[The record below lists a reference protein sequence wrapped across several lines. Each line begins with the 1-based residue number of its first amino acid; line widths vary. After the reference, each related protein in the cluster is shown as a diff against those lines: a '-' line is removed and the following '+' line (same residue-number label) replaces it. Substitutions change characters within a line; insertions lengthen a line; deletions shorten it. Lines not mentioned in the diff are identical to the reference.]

1 MDLTNSN
8 LSSFDLTGKRVL
20 LRVDFNIPIRDDEIL
35 NDERMVRA
43 LPTIEY
49 LLEHAESLRIITHRG
64 RPQESGKIQPEFSVK
79 PIAKRLSQLLDIPIP
94 IANSLEDLDQAAKIV
109 MLENIRFFNGEK
121 NNSEELAKQLGKSSD
136 IYIMDAFGTA
146 HRKQASTYEA
156 IIQSKE
162 SCAGFLL
169 KNEVEALN
177 KSLQNPPKPNL
188 AIIGGAKVSSKLGL
202 INNLKDKTDFII
214 VGGGITNT
222 FLKASGYEVGSSLVE
237 DSMLD
242 IAKEILESGK
252 VLLPSRV
259 IVSSTFEG
267 SNIAE
272 KNIDEISANE
282 MILDQALTED
292 MKEAIKKSKLILWN
306 GPLGVFENELFSK
319 GTRDLSKHI
328 SESQGLS
335 IAGGGETLSAINTF
349 INKDDVS
356 YCSTGGGA
364 FLEFMEGKKLPSIEA
379 LESKYLD

>member
-1 MDLTNSN
+1 MNRLSDLNISN
-8 LSSFDLTGKRVL
+8 QNLVIRVDMNVPIEDGVVTDSTRILACMPTIKFALKNNAKVL
-20 LRVDFNIPIRDDEIL
+20 LV
-35 NDERMVRA
+35 
-43 LPTIEY
+43 
-49 LLEHAESLRIITHRG
+49 THLG
-64 RPQESGKIQPEFSVK
+64 RPIEGTFDKKFSLKPVANEVTKI
-79 PIAKRLSQLLDIPIP
+79 LDREVDLID
-94 IANSLEDLDQAAKIV
+94 DLDSAKIFNGSSDIQI
-109 MLENIRFFNGEK
+109 LENIRFFEGEK
-121 NNSEELAKQLGKSSD
+121 SNCNKLGNLLSSLGD
-136 IYIMDAFGTA
+136 IYVFDAFGTS

-162 SCAGFLL
+162 ACAGFLL

-177 KSLQNPPKPNL
+177 KSLQNPPKPNI

-202 INNLKDKTDFII
+202 IKNLKDKTDFII

-222 FLKASGYEVGSSLVE
+222 FLKASGHEVGSSLVE

-242 IAKEILESGK
+242 IAREILESGK

-267 SNIAE
+267 DNIAE
-272 KNIDEISANE
+272 KGIDEISANE
-282 MILDQALTED
+282 MILDQVLTED
-292 MKEAIKKSKLILWN
+292 IKEAIEKSKLILWN
-306 GPLGVFENELFSK
+306 GPVGVFENELFSK
-319 GTRDLSKHI
+319 GTKDLAKNI
-328 SESQGLS
+328 SESQGFS

-379 LESKYLD
+379 LESKYL